1 MGKKVINQ
9 TSTLKTSKVVHEK
22 QYFNNLIKVLKPKVY
37 ITNSSCFKKLVQEL
51 TGNGDSNSL
60 SPQTLEVSNVVE
72 NCNIQMGHETE
83 TTSFDTSGSTE
94 GTSYNNSSQTSEFS
108 CDDQLLNE
116 EFNQVCNQLC
126 LDDESLFFQD
136 FMVNQPLNE
145 LMAFQ
150 NVESL
155 LFDVELPNPFYNY
168 CEEIQVADVSI
179 YDYELSGLL

>member
-9 TSTLKTSKVVHEK
+9 TSLKTSKDVHEK
-22 QYFNNLIKVLKPKVY
+22 QHFNNLIKVLKPKVY
-37 ITNSSCFKKLVQEL
+37 ITSSSCFKKLVQEL
-51 TGNGDSNSL
+51 TGKGDSNSL
-60 SPQTLEVSNVVE
+60 SPQTLEMSNVVE
-72 NCNIQMGHETE
+72 NCNIIETE
-83 TTSFDTSGSTE
+83 TTSFDFDNSDSTE

-108 CDDQLLNE
+108 SEDQLLNE

-136 FMVNQPLNE
+136 FMVNQPLDE

-168 CEEIQVADVSI
+168 CAEIEVADVSI